1 MVKQSDYTPPET
13 QACLSVLVEV
23 MTVLGEFRE
32 NIVIV
37 GGNVPP
43 LLIKSADVKHPGTMD
58 IDLAIDNRRI
68 SNDTYQ
74 TIVETLKARGYYQK
88 EGEQPYIFY
97 RDVDTETGK
106 KITVRIDLL
115 AGEYG
120 GTGSDHRHQKIQD
133 AQARKTR
140 GCDLVFSNPV
150 KVKVKSRLP
159 NGATHEVTVKVPS
172 IGPFLV
178 TKGMALWGR
187 IKEKDAFDIY
197 YCCRYYPGGIPALVR
212 DIKPLMNNKLAREG
226 LGKIMDRFRHIDA
239 LGPTGVAVFLEL
251 EDPEER
257 LRVRREAFELVHR
270 LMTELGIEPFLE

>member
-1 MVKQSDYTPPET
+1 MVKQSDYTLPET

-32 NIVIV
+32 NIVVV

-43 LLIKSADVKHPGTMD
+43 LLIESAEAKHPGTMD
-58 IDLAIDNRRI
+58 VDLAIDNRHI
-68 SNDTYQ
+68 SDDTYQ
-74 TIVETLKARGYYQK
+74 TIVETLKTRGYYQK

-97 RDVDTETGK
+97 RDVDSETRK
-106 KITVRIDLL
+106 KITVKIDLL

-120 GTGSDHRHQKIQD
+120 GSGRRHRHQKIQD
-133 AQARKTR
+133 AQARKAR

-150 KVKVKSRLP
+150 RVKVRGRLP
-159 NGATHEVTVKVPS
+159 NGAINEVIVKVPS

-178 TKGMALWGR
+178 TKGMALWSR

-197 YCCRYYPGGIPALVR
+197 YCCRNYPGGMAALVR
-212 DIKPLMNNKLAREG
+212 DIKPLTNNKLAREG
-226 LGKIMDRFRHIDA
+226 LGKIKARFTTTDSI
-239 LGPTGVAVFLEL
+239 GPVGVADFLEE
-251 EDPEER
+251 EDREER
-257 LRVRREAFELVHR
+257 LRIQRAAFEFVKK

>member
-13 QACLSVLVEV
+13 RACLSVLVEV
-23 MTVLGEFRE
+23 MTILGEFRE

-74 TIVETLKARGYYQK
+74 TIVEALKARGYYQK
-88 EGEQPYIFY
+88 EGEQPYMFY

-106 KITVRIDLL
+106 RTTVKVDLL

-120 GTGSDHRHQKIQD
+120 GTGSGHRHQKIQD
-133 AQARKTR
+133 AQARKVR
-140 GCDLVFSNPV
+140 GCDLAFSNPV

-159 NGATHEVTVKVPS
+159 NGATHEVTVRVSS

-178 TKGMALWGR
+178 MKGMALWGR

-197 YCCRYYPGGIPALVR
+197 YCCRHYPGGIAALVR
-212 DIKPLMNNKLAREG
+212 DIKPLMNNKLAKEG
-226 LGKIMDRFRHIDA
+226 FGKIMDRFRHTDA
-239 LGPTGVAVFLEL
+239 LGPTGVADFLEL
-251 EDPEER
+251 EDRKSACGCEEKHSS
-257 LRVRREAFELVHR
+257 LY
-270 LMTELGIEPFLE
+270 TN

>member
-1 MVKQSDYTPPET
+1 MVKQSDYAPPEV

-43 LLIKSADVKHPGTMD
+43 LLIRSAEVRHPGTLD

-74 TIVETLKARGYYQK
+74 TIVATLKARGYYQK

-97 RDVDTETGK
+97 RDADTETGK
-106 KITVRIDLL
+106 RSTVKIDLL

-120 GTGSDHRHQKIQD
+120 GTGSRHRHQKIQD
-133 AQARKTR
+133 AQARKAR

-159 NGATHEVTVKVPS
+159 DGATHEVTVKVPS
-172 IGPFLV
+172 IGF
-178 TKGMALWGR
+178 MR
-187 IKEKDAFDIY
+187 
-197 YCCRYYPGGIPALVR
+197 
-212 DIKPLMNNKLAREG
+212 
-226 LGKIMDRFRHIDA
+226 RH
-239 LGPTGVAVFLEL
+239 GYS
-251 EDPEER
+251 
-257 LRVRREAFELVHR
+257 
-270 LMTELGIEPFLE
+270 

>member
-13 QACLSVLVEV
+13 QVCLSVLVEV
-23 MTVLGEFRE
+23 MTILGEFRE

-58 IDLAIDNRRI
+58 IDLALDNRRI

-88 EGEQPYIFY
+88 KGEQPYIFY

-106 KITVRIDLL
+106 KITVKIDLL

-120 GTGSDHRHQKIQD
+120 GTRRRHRHQKIQD
-133 AQARKTR
+133 AQARKAR
-140 GCDLVFSNPV
+140 GCDLVFNNPV
-150 KVKVKSRLP
+150 KVKVKGRLP
-159 NGATHEVTVKVPS
+159 NGAIHEVTVKVPS

-187 IKEKDAFDIY
+187 IKEKDAYDIY
-197 YCCRYYPGGIPALVR
+197 YCCRHYPGGIPALVR
-212 DIKPLMNNKLAREG
+212 DVKPLMDNKLAREG
-226 LGKIMDRFRHIDA
+226 LGKIKARFTTTSSI
-239 LGPTGVAVFLEL
+239 GPVGVADFLEI
-251 EDPEER
+251 DDREER
-257 LRVRREAFELVHR
+257 LRIQREAFEIINT
-270 LMTELGIEPFLE
+270 LMTELRIEPFSE

>member
-43 LLIKSADVKHPGTMD
+43 LLIKSADVKHPGTLD
-58 IDLAIDNRRI
+58 IDLALDSRRI

-88 EGEQPYIFY
+88 KGEQPYIFY
-97 RDVDTETGK
+97 RDVEAGTGK
-106 KITVRIDLL
+106 RVTVKIDLL

-120 GTGSDHRHQKIQD
+120 GTGSRHRHQKIQD
-133 AQARKTR
+133 AQARKVR
-140 GCDLVFSNPV
+140 GCDLVFNNPV
-150 KVKVKSRLP
+150 KVKVEGRLP
-159 NGATHEVTVKVPS
+159 NGAIHEVTVKVSS

-197 YCCRYYPGGIPALVR
+197 YCCRHYPGGIAALVR
-212 DIKPLMNNKLAREG
+212 EIKPIARGKLAKEG
-226 LGKIMDRFRHIDA
+226 LGKIKARFTTTDSI
-239 LGPTGVAVFLEL
+239 GPVGVADFLGE
-251 EDPEER
+251 EDREER
-257 LRVRREAFELVHR
+257 LRIQREAFELVNK
-270 LMTELGIEPFLE
+270 LMAELGIEPFSE